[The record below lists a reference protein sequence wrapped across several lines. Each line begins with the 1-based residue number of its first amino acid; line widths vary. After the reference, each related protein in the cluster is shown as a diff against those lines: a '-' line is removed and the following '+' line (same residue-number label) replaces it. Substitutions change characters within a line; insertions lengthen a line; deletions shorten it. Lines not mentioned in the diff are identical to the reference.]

1 MPFLLLGRESFFPSS
16 WQEDAV
22 ALPSVSAL
30 PAGILLSLDVPSPS
44 NQDMEVVTV
53 KEAVMKNSSA

>member
-1 MPFLLLGRESFFPSS
+1 
-16 WQEDAV
+16 V

>member
-1 MPFLLLGRESFFPSS
+1 M
-16 WQEDAV
+16 

-30 PAGILLSLDVPSPS
+30 PAGIPLSLDVPSPS